1 MSNRLVFD
9 GDCGFCTTSATWLA
23 GEGRVE
29 IVPWQFLDLDAI
41 GLTLE
46 QVSTSVWWLVDDRPV
61 EHSSRAIG
69 QALLGRG
76 VPWSWAGRMLLLR
89 PVRPLGDA
97 VYRLV
102 ARYRYKLPG
111 GTPACAIRRP

>member
-1 MSNRLVFD
+1 
-9 GDCGFCTTSATWLA
+9 
-23 GEGRVE
+23 
-29 IVPWQFLDLDAI
+29 
-41 GLTLE
+41 
-46 QVSTSVWWLVDDRPV
+46 
-61 EHSSRAIG
+61 
-69 QALLGRG
+69 
-76 VPWSWAGRMLLLR
+76 MLLLR